1 MRTLLFTIAG
11 ILFLGWIIC
20 LIFKIVGFFIHVLL
34 VLAVIAIVMAFIKKR
49 QKD

>member
-20 LIFKIVGFFIHVLL
+20 LILKVVGFFIHLLL
-34 VLAVIAIVMAFIKKR
+34 VLAIIAIVVAFIKKR
-49 QKD
+49 KD